1 MNRTELKKK
10 RAALK
15 RKAEKRRRVLE
26 IGVKAVCAGAFIA
39 VLVIAAKSGMLNDMP
54 KEYTIPEGAISGGE
68 YVGADGVTYERFQL
82 GNKFYVLSK
91 ATGARI
97 PQ

>member
-1 MNRTELKKK
+1 MNKKEIQRK

-15 RKAEKRRRVLE
+15 RKAEKRRRIVE
-26 IGVKAVCAGAFIA
+26 VGVKMVCAGAFIA
-39 VLVIAAKSGMLNDMP
+39 ILAVAAKNGMLNDMP

-68 YVGADGVTYERFQL
+68 YVGNDGVTYERFQL
-82 GNKFYVLSK
+82 GDKFYVLSK

>member
-1 MNRTELKKK
+1 M
-10 RAALK
+10 
-15 RKAEKRRRVLE
+15 
-26 IGVKAVCAGAFIA
+26 CAGAFIA
-39 VLVIAAKSGMLNDMP
+39 VLVTAAKSGMLNDMP

-68 YVGADGVTYERFQL
+68 YVGSDGVTYERFQL
-82 GNKFYVLSK
+82 GDKFYVLSK

>member
-1 MNRTELKKK
+1 MMNKKEIQRK
-10 RAALK
+10 RIV
-15 RKAEKRRRVLE
+15 ETV
-26 IGVKAVCAGAFIA
+26 IKAVCAGTFIA
-39 VLVIAAKSGMLNDMP
+39 VLTIAAKNGMLNDVP

-68 YVGADGVTYERFQL
+68 YVGNDGVTYERFQL
-82 GNKFYVLSK
+82 GDKFYILSK